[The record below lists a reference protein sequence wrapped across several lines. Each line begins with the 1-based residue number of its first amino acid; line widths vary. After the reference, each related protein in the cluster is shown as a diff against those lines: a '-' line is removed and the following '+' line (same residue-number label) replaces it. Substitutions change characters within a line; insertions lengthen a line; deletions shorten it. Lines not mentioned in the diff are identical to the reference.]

1 MPPTNNRKP
10 NQPPPGT
17 RWVEPPSTAKKVFG
31 GLFYVLVC
39 AVALMLGTGA
49 QWVSRSPVLLD
60 VVGQIFGRTPPE
72 KIFNKDE
79 ITLLILG
86 CDEDRAYGGK
96 TILRKYARSDV
107 MLVAKIDFK
116 KKRVGGVSI
125 PRDLEVSVPGYM
137 PQKINA
143 YHSIGGKDLAEQA
156 AEQVVGI
163 PIDRTIVINYD
174 AFQKMV
180 DAAGGVT
187 VYVDK
192 KMDYDDD
199 RGHLHVHLKPGRQL
213 LNGYKAMGFVRFR
226 HDSGSDIRRQSR
238 QKDFLIAF
246 KESVKNNPATF
257 PEVTNRA
264 EEVLNGALDSRE
276 VAALGLYLRG
286 IPNDNIKLGQV
297 PVVDKPGPGWN
308 LLINE
313 SKLREVLEE
322 HYLLEPSGYSSS
334 RLSRR

>member
-1 MPPTNNRKP
+1 MPPTDNRKP
-10 NQPPPGT
+10 SPPPKGT
-17 RWVEPPSTAKKVFG
+17 KWVDPPSTAKRVFG

-49 QWVSRSPVLLD
+49 QWVSRSPVLMD
-60 VVGQIFGRTPPE
+60 VVSQFLGRTPPE
-72 KIFNKDE
+72 KIFNRDA

-107 MLVAKIDFK
+107 MLVARIDFK
-116 KKRVGGVSI
+116 NKRVGGVTI

-143 YHSIGGKDLAEQA
+143 YHSIGGQDLAKQA
-156 AEQVVGI
+156 AEQVVGVS
-163 PIDRTIVINYD
+163 IDRVIVINYE
-174 AFQKMV
+174 AFQKMD

-199 RGHLHVHLKPGRQL
+199 RGHLHVHLKPGRHK
-213 LNGYKAMGFVRFR
+213 LNGYQAMGFVRFR
-226 HDSGSDIRRQSR
+226 HDAGSDIRRQGR

-246 KESVKNNPATF
+246 KETVKNNPATF

-286 IPNDNIKLGQV
+286 IPNDNIKMGQV

-313 SKLREVLEE
+313 SKLQEVLEE
-322 HYLLEPSGYSSS
+322 HYLLEPAGSS

>member
-10 NQPPPGT
+10 NQPPRGT
-17 RWVEPPSTAKKVFG
+17 RWVDPPSTAKMVFG

-39 AVALMLGTGA
+39 LVALLLGTGA
-49 QWVSRSPVLLD
+49 QWISRSPVIWESI
-60 VVGQIFGRTPPE
+60 VQWGSRQEPE
-72 KIFNKDE
+72 DIFNKDA

-86 CDEDRAYGGK
+86 CDEDREYGGK
-96 TILRKYARSDV
+96 KILRQYARSDV
-107 MLVAKIDFK
+107 MLIARIDFK

-143 YHSIGGKDLAEQA
+143 YHSIGGKDLAKQA
-156 AEQVVGI
+156 AEQVVGV
-163 PIDRTIVINYD
+163 PIDRVIVINYE

-180 DAAGGVT
+180 DAAGGVEI
-187 VYVDK
+187 YVDK

-199 RGHLHVHLKPGRQL
+199 RGHLHVHLTPGRHK
-213 LNGYKAMGFVRFR
+213 LNGYQAMGFVRFR
-226 HDSGSDIRRQSR
+226 HDSGSDIRRQGR
-238 QKDFLIAF
+238 QRDFLLAF
-246 KESVKNNPATF
+246 KESVKKNPTSF

-276 VAALGLYLRG
+276 VAALGLYLRE
-286 IPNDNIKLGQV
+286 IPNDNIKMGQV

-313 SKLREVLEE
+313 SKLRQVLEE
-322 HYLLEPSGYSSS
+322 YYLIEPGYSAS
-334 RLSRR
+334 RLNGR

>member
-10 NQPPPGT
+10 MSPPRGT
-17 RWVEPPSTAKKVFG
+17 QWVDPPSTAKKVFG
-31 GLFYVLVC
+31 GLFYAIVC
-39 AVALMLGTGA
+39 LVALALGTGA
-49 QWVSRSPVLLD
+49 QWVGRSPVLID
-60 VVGQIFGRTPPE
+60 AMGMIFGRTPPE
-72 KIFNKDE
+72 KIFNKDA

-86 CDEDRAYGGK
+86 CDEDREYGGK
-96 TILRKYARSDV
+96 KILRQYARSDM

-125 PRDLEVSVPGYM
+125 PRDLEVSLPGYM

-143 YHSIGGKDLAEQA
+143 YHSIGGKDLAKQA
-156 AEQVVGI
+156 AEQVVGV
-163 PIDRTIVINYD
+163 PIDKVIVINYE

-192 KMDYDDD
+192 KIDYDDD

-213 LNGYKAMGFVRFR
+213 LDGYKAMGFVRFR
-226 HDSGSDIRRQSR
+226 HDAGSDIRRQSR

-246 KESVKNNPATF
+246 KDTVKNNPATF
-257 PEVTNRA
+257 PEVTNCA
-264 EEVLNGALDSRE
+264 EKVLNGALDSRE

-286 IPNDNIKLGQV
+286 IPNDNIKMGQV
-297 PVVDKPGPGWN
+297 PVVDKPSRDYR

-313 SKLREVLEE
+313 SKMREVLEE
-322 HYLLEPSGYSSS
+322 HYLIEPSGYSAT
-334 RLSRR
+334 RLNAR

>member
-1 MPPTNNRKP
+1 MPPTYKKVGP
-10 NQPPPGT
+10 NYRFT
-17 RWVEPPSTAKKVFG
+17 NESSTAKKVAG
-31 GLFYVLVC
+31 GLFYGFVC
-39 AVALMLGTGA
+39 LVALMLGSGA
-49 QWVSRSPVLLD
+49 QWVSRSPVMWEGLIQW
-60 VVGQIFGRTPPE
+60 GSRQSPE
-72 KIFNKDE
+72 DIFNKDTL
-79 ITLLILG
+79 TLLVLG

-107 MLVAKIDFK
+107 MLVMKIDFK
-116 KKRVGGVSI
+116 QKRVGGVSI

-143 YHSIGGKDLAEQA
+143 YHSIGGKELAQQA
-156 AEQVVGI
+156 AQQVVGFGV

-180 DAAGGVT
+180 DAAGGVE

-199 RGHLHVHLKPGRQL
+199 RGHLHVHLTPGRHK
-213 LNGYKAMGFVRFR
+213 LNGYEAMGFVRFR
-226 HDSGSDIRRQSR
+226 HDSGSDMRRQGR
-238 QKDFLIAF
+238 QRDFLIAF
-246 KESVKNNPATF
+246 KETIKKNPATF

-308 LLINE
+308 LLLNE
-313 SKLREVLEE
+313 EKLPEVLAEY
-322 HYLLEPSGYSSS
+322 YLTDTT